1 MMQIS
6 GKCKNAPAFPADL
19 QDLEYK
25 GKRYIQD
32 APSKSVKNAGEYF

>member
-6 GKCKNAPAFPADL
+6 GKCKNAPA
-19 QDLEYK
+19 
-25 GKRYIQD
+25 YIHD